1 MIVILCFK
9 PGGVMKPAVLFVDD
23 EPAVLR
29 AFQELFYEEPVEVV
43 SVSSVT
49 EALNVL
55 KSREIAVLVTDY
67 VLPSFNGL
75 ELLELAKHSF
85 PDCMRILITGYADIE
100 IALEAINRAEIYRFV
115 TKPWDVGE
123 LRSMVLDAVREHT
136 LICSLRCADEAKLL
150 SMAQM
155 IEQKDHHAV
164 SHCIN
169 VARYA
174 NAIASRT
181 SFSGEDYKHL
191 KYASWLHDCGKI
203 GVPESILHYPGR
215 LSEEMLLVIRRH
227 SEWGADIARRA
238 ELPEPV
244 VAMIR
249 HHHEKYDGTGYPDG
263 LAGEKI
269 PFGARIIAIADVFDT
284 LTVKRQYR
292 DPLPWREA
300 IAIIRAGSRSWFDYR
315 LVEIFLESFEN
326 SPDGYF

>member
-1 MIVILCFK
+1 
-9 PGGVMKPAVLFVDD
+9 MKPAVLFVDD

-43 SVSSVT
+43 SVSSGA

-55 KSREIAVLVTDY
+55 ESREIAVIVTDY
-67 VLPSFNGL
+67 LMPSCNGL
-75 ELLELAKHSF
+75 ELLEQAKHLF

-115 TKPWDVGE
+115 TKPWDVSE

-150 SMAQM
+150 ALAQM
-155 IEQKDHHAV
+155 IEQKDHHAM
-164 SHCIN
+164 SHCMN

-174 NAIASRT
+174 LAMASRT
-181 SFSGEDYKHL
+181 SLSGEDRRHL

-215 LSEEMLLVIRRH
+215 LSEEMLMVVRRH
-227 SEWGADIARRA
+227 CEWGADIARRA
-238 ELPEPV
+238 GLPEPV

-269 PFGARIIAIADVFDT
+269 PPGARVIAIADVFDT

-292 DPLPWREA
+292 DPLPWHEA
-300 IAIIRAGSRSWFDYR
+300 IAIIRAGSRSWFDAH
-315 LVEIFLESFEN
+315 LVELFLELFN
-326 SPDGYF
+326 NRPD